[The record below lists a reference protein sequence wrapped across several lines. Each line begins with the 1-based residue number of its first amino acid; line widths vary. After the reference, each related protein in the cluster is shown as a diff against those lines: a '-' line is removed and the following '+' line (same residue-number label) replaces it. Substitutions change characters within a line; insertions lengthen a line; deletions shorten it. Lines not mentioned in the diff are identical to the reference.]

1 MTVAEVR
8 LWGRTVGA
16 VSWDDERGFAH
27 FEYDPAFIPGGRQV
41 APLTMP
47 LASEIYSFPALP
59 RQTFH
64 GLPGLL
70 ADSLPDRFGNAL
82 IDAWLARQGRS
93 PEDFNAVE
101 RLCYIGAR
109 GMGALEFVPATG
121 PTNRLA
127 RVDVAALVELASDI
141 LSERAPLAR
150 IRHQLPAADADALAL
165 RGRAPSSRFDVLSS
179 TPASSSG
186 PRDQAGRRLDALT
199 TKVGDGCGLG
209 GSLASVHRG
218 QALQNILRVG
228 TSAGGARAKAVIA
241 WNPETDEVRSGQTT
255 AGDGFSHW
263 LVKFDGVAGN
273 KDKEL
278 DDPRGYGLIEYAYH
292 AMARAAGIEM
302 AECRILRE
310 HGRNHFM
317 TRRFDRTGS
326 GRKIHMQSLGAMAH
340 YDFNQAGAYSYEQAL
355 GVIDGLGLGKETAEE
370 QFRRMAFNIVAR
382 NQDDHVKNIAF
393 LMDRAGSWSLSPA
406 FDVTYSYNPAGRW
419 TGAQQMSL
427 NGKRDDFE
435 VDDFVACARNAA
447 LKRGRATAILGEVGK
462 AVSRWSEFAE
472 EAGLPG
478 DSMRRIGDAHRL
490 DILP

>member
-41 APLTMP
+41 APLTVP

-141 LSERAPLAR
+141 LSERAA
-150 IRHQLPAADADALAL
+150 
-165 RGRAPSSRFDVLSS
+165 
-179 TPASSSG
+179 
-186 PRDQAGRRLDALT
+186 
-199 TKVGDGCGLG
+199 LG
-209 GSLASVHRG
+209 GSLASAHRG

-263 LVKFDGVAGN
+263 LIKFDGVAGN

-317 TRRFDRTGS
+317 TRRFDRTDS

-340 YDFNQAGAYSYEQAL
+340 YDFNQAGAYSHEQAL
-355 GVIDGLGLGKETAEE
+355 GVIDGLGLGKDTAEE

-478 DSMRRIGDAHRL
+478 DSMRRIGAAHRL

>member
-141 LSERAPLAR
+141 LSERAA
-150 IRHQLPAADADALAL
+150 
-165 RGRAPSSRFDVLSS
+165 
-179 TPASSSG
+179 
-186 PRDQAGRRLDALT
+186 
-199 TKVGDGCGLG
+199 LG
-209 GSLASVHRG
+209 GSLASAHRG

-263 LVKFDGVAGN
+263 LIKFDGVAGN

-317 TRRFDRTGS
+317 TRRFDRTDS

-355 GVIDGLGLGKETAEE
+355 GVIDGLGLGKDTAEE

-435 VDDFVACARNAA
+435 VDDFVACARNVA

-478 DSMRRIGDAHRL
+478 DSMRRIGAAHRL